1 MSLSPDGPR
10 EVEDLGAGLA
20 GPALALLSLHG
31 EVDGRVRDEGAGRAG
46 AAEARVVELSVAIG
60 GRRWCR
66 GRARVARGVGRAVG
80 GGRGHHR
87 VAGVRGAGHHRHGR
101 GRGGEGLEVVRIA

>member
-31 EVDGRVRDEGAGRAG
+31 EVDGRVRDEGAGRPG
-46 AAEARVVELSVAIG
+46 AAEAIVEALSVAIG
-60 GRRWCR
+60 RRRWDR
-66 GRARVARGVGRAVG
+66 SRACVACGVGRAVG
-80 GGRGHHR
+80 GGGGHHR
-87 VAGVRGAGHHRHGR
+87 VAGV
-101 GRGGEGLEVVRIA
+101 